1 MMPHQLTLMIYHNK
15 LPELAA
21 RPNTNLTSCNR
32 PALSDSLAG
41 LRGAFKFNIGT
52 DVMSKYVTG
61 TVKWFSAEKGFGFI
75 VNADQT
81 DVFVHHRDIQAEGF
95 RTLNEGQRVEY
106 MEVKGDKGLA
116 AKEVQVIG

>member
-1 MMPHQLTLMIYHNK
+1 
-15 LPELAA
+15 
-21 RPNTNLTSCNR
+21 
-32 PALSDSLAG
+32 
-41 LRGAFKFNIGT
+41 
-52 DVMSKYVTG
+52 MSKYVTG

-106 MEVKGDKGLA
+106 MEVQGDKGLA
-116 AKEVQVIG
+116 AKEVQVIGRTSQKK